1 MMNQQDLLKKTGNI
15 LRELQEQYDMWMQS
29 PQSLSELELELFHAN
44 ANFLTEH
51 IQILR
56 KVAGRVVVPELPEHT
71 AVNPKESTPAINVY
85 QDLFKPDVETPTF
98 EFIVHDQL
106 KQTPAEPEEVAPASR
121 PAPLPIEEEENIISA
136 QDETIVQESNPITRP
151 VNPVPSSAVFPESLD
166 AEFSGQRQAAPTEQ
180 EIEPIEDIQLEPA
193 QEEDEIGPEPF
204 LVTREPELE
213 APETIFTPAPAPTA
227 APTPAP
233 TQNPVTPEPAVNTQ
247 PATPAASAT
256 PQPVTPAASAVP
268 PISRT
273 PDPAP
278 LKHQPTLN
286 EMLASKSSVVN
297 IPTSETGKP
306 AITDLKSAIN
316 LNEKLLF
323 IKDLFDGYNLAYSE
337 AIDLVNKMPNFES
350 ADRFLQSNYAGKHQW
365 SSKPATVEQ
374 LYELLHQR
382 FPK

>member
-1 MMNQQDLLKKTGNI
+1 
-15 LRELQEQYDMWMQS
+15 MWMQS

-51 IQILR
+51 IQILK

-71 AVNPKESTPAINVY
+71 AVNPIENTPAVNVY

-106 KQTPAEPEEVAPASR
+106 KQTPAEPGEETSTFR
-121 PAPLPIEEEENIISA
+121 PGSLPVQEEDDIIAA
-136 QDETIVQESNPITRP
+136 QDETIVQESNPISQP
-151 VNPVPSSAVFPESLD
+151 VNPAPLVTPVSSSRDEQFNSRQEDVFE
-166 AEFSGQRQAAPTEQ
+166 QQ
-180 EIEPIEDIQLEPA
+180 EIEPVEDIQLEPTPEV
-193 QEEDEIGPEPF
+193 EEDEIGPEPF
-204 LVTREPELE
+204 LVTREPEVTWSEPELE
-213 APETIFTPAPAPTA
+213 TPMAAVTPPAAAQPQEVASQAQVPPAPEVTPAPRQATTAAA

-233 TQNPVTPEPAVNTQ
+233 T
-247 PATPAASAT
+247 ATA
-256 PQPVTPAASAVP
+256 
-268 PISRT
+268 T
-273 PDPAP
+273 PDPTP

-297 IPTSETGKP
+297 ISTSESGKP
-306 AITDLKSAIN
+306 VITDLKSAIN

-374 LYELLHQR
+374 LYDLLHQR
-382 FPK
+382 FPE

>member
-1 MMNQQDLLKKTGNI
+1 
-15 LRELQEQYDMWMQS
+15 MWMQS

-51 IQILR
+51 IQILK

-71 AVNPKESTPAINVY
+71 AVNPIENTPAVNVY

-106 KQTPAEPEEVAPASR
+106 KQTPAEPGEETSTFRPAS
-121 PAPLPIEEEENIISA
+121 LPVQEEDDIIAA
-136 QDETIVQESNPITRP
+136 QDETIVQESNPISQP
-151 VNPVPSSAVFPESLD
+151 VNPVPLVTPVSSSRDEEFNSRQEDVFE
-166 AEFSGQRQAAPTEQ
+166 QQ
-180 EIEPIEDIQLEPA
+180 EIETVEDIQLEPTA
-193 QEEDEIGPEPF
+193 EVEEDEIGPEPF
-204 LVTREPELE
+204 LVTREPEVTWSEPELE
-213 APETIFTPAPAPTA
+213 TPITAVTPPPAAQPQELASQAQVPPVPEVTPAPRQATTAAA

-233 TQNPVTPEPAVNTQ
+233 T
-247 PATPAASAT
+247 ATA
-256 PQPVTPAASAVP
+256 
-268 PISRT
+268 T
-273 PDPAP
+273 PDPTP

-297 IPTSETGKP
+297 ISTSENGKP
-306 AITDLKSAIN
+306 VITDLKSAIN

-337 AIDLVNKMPNFES
+337 AIDLVNRMPNFES

-374 LYELLHQR
+374 LYDLLHQR
-382 FPK
+382 FPE

>member
-15 LRELQEQYDMWMQS
+15 LRELQEQYEMWMQS

-51 IQILR
+51 IQILK
-56 KVAGRVVVPELPEHT
+56 KVAGRVVVPQLPEHT
-71 AVNPKESTPAINVY
+71 AINPKESTPAINVY

-106 KQTPAEPEEVAPASR
+106 KRTPAEPEEETPASR
-121 PAPLPIEEEENIISA
+121 PASRPASLPIEEEEHIIAA
-136 QDETIVQESNPITRP
+136 QDETIVQESNPITHP

-166 AEFSGQRQAAPTEQ
+166 AEFSGQPQAAPTQQEQ
-180 EIEPIEDIQLEPA
+180 EPTQYISLEQA
-193 QEEDEIGPEPF
+193 AEEEEDEIGPEPF
-204 LVTREPELE
+204 LIAHEPEMKS
-213 APETIFTPAPAPTA
+213 PEPEIESPIASVP
-227 APTPAP
+227 PTPTP
-233 TQNPVTPEPAVNTQ
+233 QVSRTPEPT
-247 PATPAASAT
+247 
-256 PQPVTPAASAVP
+256 
-268 PISRT
+268 
-273 PDPAP
+273 P

-297 IPTSETGKP
+297 ISTSESGKP
-306 AITDLKSAIN
+306 VITDLKSAIN

-337 AIDLVNKMPNFES
+337 AIDLVNRMPNFES
-350 ADRFLQSNYAGKHQW
+350 ADKFLQSNYAGKHQW

>member
-15 LRELQEQYDMWMQS
+15 LRELQEQYEMWMQS

-51 IQILR
+51 IQILK
-56 KVAGRVVVPELPEHT
+56 KVAGRVVIPELPEHT
-71 AVNPKESTPAINVY
+71 VVNPKESTPAINVY

-106 KQTPAEPEEVAPASR
+106 KHTPEKSEEEVQALQPAT
-121 PAPLPIEEEENIISA
+121 LPVQEEDTIIAA
-136 QDETIVQESNPITRP
+136 QDETIVQESNPISQP
-151 VNPVPSSAVFPESLD
+151 VNPIPSSAPFPGSSKE
-166 AEFSGQRQAAPTEQ
+166 EFDWQEQAVPAPE
-180 EIEPIEDIQLEPA
+180 EPQAVEAIQMEPTPEV
-193 QEEDEIGPEPF
+193 EEDEIGPEPF
-204 LVTREPELE
+204 LVTREPE
-213 APETIFTPAPAPTA
+213 PEVETLPTA
-227 APTPAP
+227 AST
-233 TQNPVTPEPAVNTQ
+233 PVTGHMPEPA
-247 PATPAASAT
+247 
-256 PQPVTPAASAVP
+256 PV
-268 PISRT
+268 
-273 PDPAP
+273 
-278 LKHQPTLN
+278 KHQPTLN

-297 IPTSETGKP
+297 ISTSESGKP
-306 AITDLKSAIN
+306 VITDLKSAIN

-350 ADRFLQSNYAGKHQW
+350 ADKFLQSNYAGKHQW